1 MRVQLSIPQIEPV
14 EITYPRNGDDEIYV
28 AYSVSV
34 AKPGLDDTPA
44 QVRQLG
50 GRVSDVKRGIN
61 RETGPWTP
69 DPDGIPG
76 VFDLP
81 DGQVA
86 AVTFAL
92 YEEDNSALHRQ
103 MQEESGIRDPD
114 EAPWEDLDDT
124 LGDMDIDD
132 IPTDPIELA
141 LLLAKVGWK
150 LTAYFIQDDLM
161 GKVSHPIA
169 STATADELGGPWAE
183 PKRLTFEDWGG
194 KYVVTAMLEEVS

>member
-1 MRVQLSIPQIEPV
+1 MRVKLSIPQIEPV

-34 AKPGLDDTPA
+34 AKPGLDGAPA
-44 QVRQLG
+44 LVQKLG
-50 GRVSDVKRGIN
+50 GRVSDVQRGIN
-61 RETGPWTP
+61 RESGPWAP
-69 DPDGIPG
+69 SPDGLPG
-76 VFDLP
+76 EFNLD

-103 MQEESGIRDPD
+103 MQEQSGILDPD
-114 EAPWEDLDDT
+114 EAPWENLDDT
-124 LGDMDIDD
+124 LSDMDIDD

-169 STATADELGGPWAE
+169 STATADELGGPWAG
-183 PKRLTFEDWGG
+183 PKKFTFEDWGG